1 MLSTKDKEETKENFS
16 NEEMKNEIESTYETE
31 RIRNIEFSKSII

>member
-31 RIRNIEFSKSII
+31 RIRNIEF